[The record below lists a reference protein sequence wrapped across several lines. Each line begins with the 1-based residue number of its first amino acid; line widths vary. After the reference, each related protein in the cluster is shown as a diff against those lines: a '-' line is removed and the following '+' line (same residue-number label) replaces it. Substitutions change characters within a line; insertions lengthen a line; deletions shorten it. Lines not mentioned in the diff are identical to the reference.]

1 MLNED
6 LVGLKTLRNVQPFL
20 YTWVIIETTMSNE
33 TAFHA
38 NWLVRFCQIV
48 GLDFQTWFVGR
59 SGGAIY
65 D

>member
-33 TAFHA
+33 TAFM
-38 NWLVRFCQIV
+38 QI
-48 GLDFQTWFVGR
+48 GWLDFVRLWG
-59 SGGAIY
+59 
-65 D
+65 